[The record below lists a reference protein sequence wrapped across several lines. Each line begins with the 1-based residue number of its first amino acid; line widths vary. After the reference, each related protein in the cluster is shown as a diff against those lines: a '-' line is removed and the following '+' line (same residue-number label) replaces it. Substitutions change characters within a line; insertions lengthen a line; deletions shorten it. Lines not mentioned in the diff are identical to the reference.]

1 MPGWNCNLS
10 GGHAR
15 RKHHLKLASFS
26 NHATHFDAAMMF
38 VFDSVLT
45 CVAAMD
51 LHISGLIFAFF
62 ASALLSST

>member
-1 MPGWNCNLS
+1 
-10 GGHAR
+10 
-15 RKHHLKLASFS
+15 
-26 NHATHFDAAMMF
+26 MMF

-62 ASALLSST
+62 ASALLFQLVFEVRFL